1 MILASLLSSSKY
13 IIVNKDL
20 IKMLGLHEAVILGE
34 LCSEYCYWENNNR
47 LEDDGYFYST
57 RENIEKN
64 TGINAHFQKIA
75 FKNLEERQIVF
86 SKKMGIPCKKYYKL
100 NENKI
105 IECLKMAKLP
115 VGNEVMNKEETS
127 LSTIPT
133 SDTVQDENMVLINN
147 NNIINN
153 INNNKEHTH
162 NQTETEEK
170 IEYAKLVT
178 MTKGEYQDLINC
190 YGNELAMQL
199 IEQLSL
205 YKQSHGKSYDN
216 DYAAILYWVTE
227 RIRELEKK
235 DSKNR
240 IDNNLKLQKTNFNQR
255 EYPPGF
261 FDNLYANKN

>member
-1 MILASLLSSSKY
+1 
-13 IIVNKDL
+13 
-20 IKMLGLHEAVILGE
+20 MLGLHEAVILGE

-115 VGNEVMNKEETS
+115 VSNEVMNKEETS

-153 INNNKEHTH
+153 INNTIR
-162 NQTETEEK
+162 K
-170 IEYAKLVT
+170 I
-178 MTKGEYQDLINC
+178 
-190 YGNELAMQL
+190 
-199 IEQLSL
+199 
-205 YKQSHGKSYDN
+205 
-216 DYAAILYWVTE
+216 
-227 RIRELEKK
+227 
-235 DSKNR
+235 
-240 IDNNLKLQKTNFNQR
+240 
-255 EYPPGF
+255 
-261 FDNLYANKN
+261 